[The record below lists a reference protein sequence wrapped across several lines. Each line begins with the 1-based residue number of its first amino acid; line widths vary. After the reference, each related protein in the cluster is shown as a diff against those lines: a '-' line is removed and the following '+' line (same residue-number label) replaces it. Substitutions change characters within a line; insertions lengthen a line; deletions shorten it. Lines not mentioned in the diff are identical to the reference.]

1 MVHFKI
7 MTARL
12 WERRG
17 GLGKLAVA
25 SWLLTN
31 TMWLLTS
38 QVSFITLDFVRQI
51 SMESYL
57 GIWAGIYGCMAFLY
71 LVPPRP
77 GNIRFLLAPSVAMYL
92 AVLLLKGTAA

>member
-1 MVHFKI
+1 MGYFKKI
-7 MTARL
+7 AARI

-38 QVSFITLDFVRQI
+38 RVPFITLDFVRQI
-51 SMESYL
+51 SMRSYL
-57 GIWAGIYGCMAFLY
+57 GIWAGIYVCMAFLY
-71 LVPPRP
+71 LAPSRS
-77 GNIRFLLAPSVAMYL
+77 GHIRFLLAPSVAVYL
-92 AVLLLKGTAA
+92 AVLMLKGTAA